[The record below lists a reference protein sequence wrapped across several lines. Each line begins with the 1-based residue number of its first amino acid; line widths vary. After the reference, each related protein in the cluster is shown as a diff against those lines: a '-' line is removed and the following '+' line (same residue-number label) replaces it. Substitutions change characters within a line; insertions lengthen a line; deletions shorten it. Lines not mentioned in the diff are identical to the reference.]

1 MDNKKTKSEGEII
14 FAMIGG
20 LAKLLFTGI
29 VICSIK
35 YKPLIIVYLGL
46 GISCFFVPDYSIV
59 LTIIFALAV
68 VMGLFEYFKGYPQR
82 RRRQYFNQIFKDIK
96 LQALDEA
103 TPYYVGDIKIS
114 EFATLVVFKTLV
126 PLNEW
131 LNKQSVLQTYINARI
146 LDIKQDKDDYQKVC
160 LVIQDKPLAE
170 RIDWK
175 DSYTNKDENV
185 LNIGV
190 GYYGI
195 AGMNLD
201 RYPHAFI
208 AGETGGGKSNIQKCL
223 INQALIKGYDVIL
236 IDFKRGV
243 SFSEFSD
250 YVEICYDYKSALKAL
265 GEMVTATTIRLDL
278 FRKNKVDNI
287 NDYNKLGTDY
297 PLRRIIVFIDELA
310 ELLKTRDRALSNLL
324 YDSLETLTRLSR
336 AVGIHLIMG
345 IQRPDS
351 TIVNGQIKN
360 NVSFRVCGRFVD
372 KEPSRIMLGSDGAS
386 TLNNI
391 KGRFIIKDDYLQEV
405 QSFYYTGSHLRDR
418 AHKTDLEPEIPPL
431 GDKRTEDDKI
441 IHPEINITV
450 APQMASEFDF
460 DFSDI
465 KRQEEESL

>member
-1 MDNKKTKSEGEII
+1 
-14 FAMIGG
+14 
-20 LAKLLFTGI
+20 
-29 VICSIK
+29 
-35 YKPLIIVYLGL
+35 
-46 GISCFFVPDYSIV
+46 
-59 LTIIFALAV
+59 
-68 VMGLFEYFKGYPQR
+68 MGLFEYFKGYPER

-103 TPYYVGDIKIS
+103 PPYYIGDIKIS
-114 EFATLVVFKTLV
+114 EFATLVVFKTLI

-131 LNKQSVLQTYINARI
+131 LNKQSVLQTYINAKI
-146 LDIKQDKDDYQKVC
+146 LDIKQDKDDYQKVG

-170 RIDWK
+170 RIDWT
-175 DSYTNKDENV
+175 DSYTNQGENV
-185 LNIGV
+185 LNIGI

-201 RYPHAFI
+201 KYPHAFI

-265 GEMVTATTIRLDL
+265 GEMVTETTRRLDL

-287 NDYNKLGTDY
+287 NDYNRLGTDY
-297 PLRRIIVFIDELA
+297 PLRRIIVLIDELA
-310 ELLKTRDRALSNLL
+310 ELLKTRDRTLSNLL

-372 KEPSRIMLGSDGAS
+372 KEPSRIMLGSDEAS

-391 KGRFIIKDDYLQEV
+391 KGRFIIKDDNLQEV
-405 QSFYYTGSHLRDR
+405 QSFYYTGSHFPDR
-418 AHKTDLEPEIPPL
+418 AHKADFEPVTRPI
-431 GDKRTEDDKI
+431 DDKMTDDNI
-441 IHPEINITV
+441 IAAPEINVTV

-465 KRQEEESL
+465 GKQEESL